1 LQTLKPGSMHGTG
14 SGTDDDLPDQADAE
28 PGEASVAG
36 AQLIDGDG
44 DGGAWA
50 WGRRG
55 AVSAWRRNKR
65 FGHGRV
71 RVPAGTS
78 ETFYI
83 VDKHRRFFRKTA
95 CDI

>member
-1 LQTLKPGSMHGTG
+1 MALGLGDG
-14 SGTDDDLPDQADAE
+14 
-28 PGEASVAG
+28 VAG
-36 AQLIDGDG
+36 AQLGDRDG
-44 DGGAWA
+44 DGGTWA
-50 WGRRG
+50 RGWCG

-83 VDKHRRFFRKTA
+83 VDNHRRFFRKTA